1 MHGLLLPASLFSV
14 FCLSPPEPGSTVKS
28 RFRPPDGYTR
38 KSAPP
43 HSFAAFLQNLPL
55 QPAGSRVHYYN
66 GIEKPN
72 EVYEAVVQMDIGSK
86 DLQQCADAVIRLRAE
101 YLFREKAYDL
111 IRFAL
116 TNGFELPYTKWQE
129 GFRVI
134 VKGNTCHLKKLAAP
148 SNDHNSFRQY
158 LDFIFTYAGTLSLSK
173 SLHKKDI
180 SKIAIGDV
188 FIVGGAPGHA
198 IIVVDMAE
206 NKAGKK
212 VFLLAQSYMPA
223 QEIQVLKNFSGSAES
238 PWYGASAQDKLIT
251 PEWTFLASQ
260 LKTW

>member
-1 MHGLLLPASLFSV
+1 MYGLLFPVLLCSV
-14 FCLSPPEPGSTVKS
+14 FCLGSAEPGSTIKT
-28 RFRPPDGYTR
+28 RFHPPNGYQR
-38 KSAPP
+38 KCSPP

-72 EVYEAVVQMDIGSK
+72 EVYDAVIQMDIGRK
-86 DLQQCADAVIRLRAE
+86 NLQQCADAVIRLRAE
-101 YLFREKAYDL
+101 YLFSEKAYDL
-111 IRFAL
+111 IRFTL
-116 TNGFELPYTKWQE
+116 TNGFELPYTKWQD

-134 VKGNTCHLKKLAAP
+134 VNGNTCYFKKTAVP
-148 SNDHNSFRQY
+148 SNDYASFRQY
-158 LDFIFTYAGTLSLSK
+158 LDFIFSYAGTLSLSK
-173 SLHKKDI
+173 SLQPKNMSNID
-180 SKIAIGDV
+180 IGDV
-188 FIVGGAPGHA
+188 FIVGGSPGHA

-212 VFLLAQSYMPA
+212 IFLLAQSYMPA

-238 PWYGASAQDKLIT
+238 PWYSASANDKLIT